1 MAGEIQRPQEKAESD
16 SLALPYGLERVEGAK
31 QKAEERWARI
41 PIHAEPP
48 QALDDPRAA
57 PEAPEIFPDRLE
69 RPDDVEVIDGNKL
82 GVRPLKKHELAIG
95 EQLQGAAE
103 FRSPATGALGHA
115 GEFSELSRVKGDELV
130 RLADGA
136 ASDRDRPALLDPH
149 YVTRR
154 GARPTAPFNLAVKR
168 PREAEL
174 PPKLARAKPPLE
186 QNENRAKRCKISSLL
201 GIATERF

>member
-57 PEAPEIFPDRLE
+57 PEAPEIFPDRLK

-115 GEFSELSRVKGDELV
+115 GEFSEFPRVKGDELV

-149 YVTRR
+149 DFTRR
-154 GARPTAPFNLAVKR
+154 GARPPS
-168 PREAEL
+168 EL
-174 PPKLARAKPPLE
+174 PPKLARAKPALE
-186 QNENRAKRCKISSLL
+186 QKKIRANRCKPPSLL
-201 GIATERF
+201 GIPTGGF